1 MLNFEKLIEKYTEL
15 GYQYKTASSLAGQD
29 VFIYKLF
36 KSKYKDNIT
45 LKGGVIMHSIS
56 KDKRRTTRDIDLD
69 FIKYSLEDDRIR
81 EFIGSLCSGEDG
93 VNIFIKG
100 NIIPLKHQDYNGKR
114 VYVELKDF
122 FGNVLETKID
132 IGVHKNFN
140 LIQEEYYFDLKSS
153 NEKVKLL
160 INSKEQIIVEKVLS
174 LLRFGKQTTRYKDV
188 FDIYYLISYSI
199 DVKKVVKYFEC
210 YVFNNENFEEK
221 NMKDVSD
228 SLREILYSKRIYT
241 NLKLKEYNWLNISV
255 DVIIKKLINFFE
267 SI

>member
-93 VNIFIKG
+93 VNISIKG

-132 IGVHKNFN
+132 IGVHKDFN

-160 INSKEQIIVEKVLS
+160 INSKEQIIVEKV
-174 LLRFGKQTTRYKDV
+174 F
-188 FDIYYLISYSI
+188 
-199 DVKKVVKYFEC
+199 C
-210 YVFNNENFEEK
+210 
-221 NMKDVSD
+221 
-228 SLREILYSKRIYT
+228 
-241 NLKLKEYNWLNISV
+241 
-255 DVIIKKLINFFE
+255 
-267 SI
+267 

>member
-1 MLNFEKLIEKYTEL
+1 
-15 GYQYKTASSLAGQD
+15 
-29 VFIYKLF
+29 
-36 KSKYKDNIT
+36 
-45 LKGGVIMHSIS
+45 MHSIS

-93 VNIFIKG
+93 VNISIKG

-132 IGVHKNFN
+132 ICVHKDFN

-160 INSKEQIIVEKVLS
+160 INSNEQIIVEKSFIFTAVW
-174 LLRFGKQTTRYKDV
+174 K
-188 FDIYYLISYSI
+188 
-199 DVKKVVKYFEC
+199 
-210 YVFNNENFEEK
+210 
-221 NMKDVSD
+221 
-228 SLREILYSKRIYT
+228 T
-241 NLKLKEYNWLNISV
+241 NY
-255 DVIIKKLINFFE
+255 
-267 SI
+267 